1 MCYRDAWIS
10 GSGLDRD
17 VGGALAVAA
26 WTGFVRAGQTSAAA
40 GCFAG
45 LGDPVP
51 YAEIDGFLAADRRG
65 RRAAASLAP

>member
-26 WTGFVRAGQTSAAA
+26 CTGFVRAGQTLAAA
-40 GCFAG
+40 G
-45 LGDPVP
+45 LLR
-51 YAEIDGFLAADRRG
+51 GFR
-65 RRAAASLAP
+65 

>member
-10 GSGLDRD
+10 GSGLDRG

-26 WTGFVRAGQTSAAA
+26 WAGFVRAGQTLAAA

-45 LGDPVP
+45 LGEPVP
-51 YAEIDGFLAADRRG
+51 YADDGFLAADRRG
-65 RRAAASLAP
+65 RQAAAFLAP